1 LIVTAD
7 EALDD
12 EGEITV
18 ALPGGEISPA
28 SVVGRDSTTDVA
40 LLRVDRTNPPSVT
53 LESASV
59 AAGALVCAVGSQQGA
74 SIAAFG
80 AVSFVARANE
90 GADVA
95 LVPSHSGEKTAEQ
108 DAALTP
114 REIQVLNLLAEGASN
129 KSIARRLGIS
139 VHTVKFHVASLLDKF
154 EAIGRTDAVTQ
165 AVRLGMIQL

>member
-1 LIVTAD
+1 LTGTIVPESIVVAIKVD
-7 EALDD
+7 DPALSDRL
-12 EGEITV
+12 T
-18 ALPGGEISPA
+18 
-28 SVVGRDSTTDVA
+28 A
-40 LLRVDRTNPPSVT
+40 LLSDIPGLR
-53 LESASV
+53 L
-59 AAGALVCAVGSQQGA
+59 
-74 SIAAFG
+74 
-80 AVSFVARANE
+80 ARANE

-108 DAALTP
+108 DTALTP